1 MSKRIFNR
9 ISGRHWVFAALTL
22 VLTAQGVM
30 AEDGANT
37 WRPVYDVALRW
48 INFGIL
54 VFILFKYARKP
65 LVNFFKEKSAAVKKE
80 IQAIE
85 HEKEAILVRVDEIL
99 TARDQSQKKLEKL
112 KARIIT
118 QGKAKKQTLIDNAQ
132 KESKILLESAQR
144 KIQNQIISAQADIR
158 AEMIDHAIEMALQK
172 LPAEIDEKDNRQFY
186 EHYLENTKGL

>member
-54 VFILFKYARKP
+54 VFIIFKYARKP

-99 TARDQSQKKLEKL
+99 TARDQSQEKLEKL

-132 KESKILLESAQR
+132 KESKILLESAHR

-172 LPAEIDEKDNRQFY
+172 LPAEIDVKDNRQFY
-186 EHYLENTKGL
+186 EHYLESTKGL